1 MRKLPIEKLVTH
13 RFGLEEANDALIAM
27 ERQEAL
33 KPVIVP

>member
-1 MRKLPIEKLVTH
+1 MRKLPIDRLVTH
-13 RFGLEEANDALIAM
+13 RFALAEVNDALIAM